1 MNCKPSCRTN
11 EDIMFRTFILIGV
24 CFILLVLLVGYEELW
39 LLPNNA
45 ASIETVKI
53 MASCL
58 FRCDEE

>member
-1 MNCKPSCRTN
+1 
-11 EDIMFRTFILIGV
+11 MFRTIILIGV